1 MSSYAK
7 DLGDSAH
14 DFTYIVWPKLK
25 ALGWLT
31 GIMLP
36 VEAVTDD
43 TMKEYLDRLAG
54 IDLWVINDDKGITG
68 LASRIQWGARAWN
81 SFTVRRTRATGTATE
96 WEKRRTA
103 MASQGQYIY
112 PYWSCQAYV
121 TVRPSRVN
129 GRLMSCG
136 QLLSVGLARTEDI
149 FDHLERTPVTHR
161 ETHSDGNTFFVAWW
175 GQMQGAGYPVSA
187 WAPTNNS
194 PKTDPKTTSPVTDR
208 KKTPKNFVENPR
220 GIHNGMPD
228 PEQRPSAASKGPA
241 R

>member
-1 MSSYAK
+1 MSSYAR

-14 DFTYIVWPKLK
+14 DFTHIVWPQLK
-25 ALGWLT
+25 AVGWLT
-31 GIMLP
+31 GIMMP

-43 TMKEYLDRLAG
+43 AMKEYLDRLAG

-81 SFTVRRTRATGTATE
+81 SFTVRRTRVTGAATE

-112 PYWSCQAYV
+112 PYWSCQAYI
-121 TVRPSRVN
+121 TVRPNRVN
-129 GRLMSCG
+129 GRLASCG
-136 QLLSVGLARTEDI
+136 QLLSMGLARTEDI
-149 FDHLERTPVTHR
+149 FDYLEHAQVAHR

-175 GQMQGAGYPVSA
+175 NQMQGAGYCVNT
-187 WAPTNNS
+187 WAKENPKGNNS

-208 KKTPKNFVENPR
+208 KTAPENFVEKPTG
-220 GIHNGMPD
+220 GITGS
-228 PEQRPSAASKGPA
+228 RP
-241 R
+241 